1 MWISLVLVAIMGVG
15 CAFMIVFVVALLREN
30 TRSASEWVIPRARGV
45 REQTART
52 GFRKELVPEDRS
64 LESLHFMAEF
74 GSRAEDDFGGTTK
87 NRLRRERIVAWWQ
100 TERKS
105 GCKMRS
111 TWR

>member
-1 MWISLVLVAIMGVG
+1 MWISFVLVAITCAG

-30 TRSASEWVIPRARGV
+30 TRSASGWVIPWASGEH
-45 REQTART
+45 EQTAGT
-52 GFRKELVPEDRS
+52 GFERELVPEDRS

-74 GSRAEDDFGGTTK
+74 GSRREDDFGGTKK
-87 NRLRRERIVAWWQ
+87 NSLRPERIVAWWQ

-111 TWR
+111 SWH